1 MKLSLE
7 LMSKM
12 NDESLQQQIKELE
25 EALREAN
32 DENIELRGALSKN
45 VDPFTR
51 VSFMVVTVIH
61 ESLQGGIMV
70 YPVPN
75 NLVGKA
81 KVAAVLRQ
89 AANNILQ
96 TTIGE

>member
-1 MKLSLE
+1 
-7 LMSKM
+7 M

-45 VDPFTR
+45 ADPFTM

-61 ESLQGGIMV
+61 ESHQGGIMV
-70 YPVPN
+70 YPVPS

-81 KVAAVLRQ
+81 KVAAILRQ
-89 AANNILQ
+89 AANNIMK
-96 TTIGE
+96 TTIGEE

>member
-1 MKLSLE
+1 MVDS
-7 LMSKM
+7 
-12 NDESLQQQIKELE
+12 ESLQQQIKELE

-45 VDPFTR
+45 VDPFTM
-51 VSFMVVTVIH
+51 VSFSVVTVIH
-61 ESLQGGIMV
+61 ESLQGGIMI

-75 NLVGKA
+75 TLVGKA
-81 KVAAVLRQ
+81 KVAEILRQ

-96 TTIGE
+96 TTIEEE

>member
-1 MKLSLE
+1 MTNS
-7 LMSKM
+7 
-12 NDESLQQQIKELE
+12 ESLQQQIKELE

-51 VSFMVVTVIH
+51 VSFSVVTVIH
-61 ESLQGGIMV
+61 ENLQGGILV

-81 KVAAVLRQ
+81 KIAAILRQ

>member
-1 MKLSLE
+1 
-7 LMSKM
+7 M
-12 NDESLQQQIKELE
+12 NNESLQQQIKELE

-32 DENIELRGALSKN
+32 DENIELRGAVSKQN
-45 VDPFTR
+45 IDPFTM

-61 ESLQGGIMV
+61 ESHQGGIMV

-89 AANNILQ
+89 AANNILK
-96 TTIGE
+96 TTLEE

>member
-7 LMSKM
+7 QMSM
-12 NDESLQQQIKELE
+12 DNESLQQQIKELE
-25 EALREAN
+25 DALREAN
-32 DENIELRGALSKN
+32 DENIELRGAVSKQN
-45 VDPFTR
+45 IDPFTM

-70 YPVPN
+70 SPVPN
-75 NLVGKA
+75 SLVGKA

-89 AANNILQ
+89 AANNILK
-96 TTIGE
+96 TTLEE